1 MWGAIIAAGISAAT
15 AIAGGIAK
23 ANARKRADAR
33 TAELERQEQDTYDRR
48 YNERATERADA
59 QRILTAIEERIKTRN
74 KAAAGRAAVMGGTNE
89 AAAVEKEANN
99 KLLADAVGQINAQ
112 GASRQDALDTQHMK
126 ALSAFTE
133 AHNASDLAKAQ
144 ATGDAIQA
152 AGQVAGQIAGGIDN
166 HSADLLKKT
175 PA

>member
-23 ANARKRADAR
+23 ANARKRADNR
-33 TAELERQEQDTYDRR
+33 IDELSKREQDTYDRR

-59 QRILTAIEERIKTRN
+59 QRILTNVEERIKQRN

-99 KLLADAVGQINAQ
+99 KLLSDAVSQINAQ
-112 GASRQDALDTQHMK
+112 GASRQDALDAQHMK
-126 ALSAFTE
+126 ALSAFTD
-133 AHNASDLAKAQ
+133 AKVNSDIQKAQ
-144 ATGDAIQA
+144 ATGEAIQA
-152 AGQVAGQIAGGIDN
+152 AGQVAGQIAGGLDN
-166 HSADLLKKT
+166 HSEDFLKKT
-175 PA
+175 NP